1 MMEISVSTWLGG
13 AGVALFAYLL
23 TLVIAL
29 FVVGLIR
36 LIYRLIHRKGRAP
49 GPPKEERKVEEILT

>member
-1 MMEISVSTWLGG
+1 MNISVTTWLGG
-13 AGVALFAYLL
+13 ASVALFTYLL

-36 LIYRLIHRKGRAP
+36 LVYRLIHRKGRAP
-49 GPPKEERKVEEILT
+49 GPPKEERKIEEILT